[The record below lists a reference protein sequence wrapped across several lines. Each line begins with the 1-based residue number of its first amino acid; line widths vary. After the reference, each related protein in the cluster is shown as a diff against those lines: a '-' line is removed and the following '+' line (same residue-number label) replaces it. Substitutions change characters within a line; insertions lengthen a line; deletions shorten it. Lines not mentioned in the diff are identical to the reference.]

1 MGDLDWKEVK
11 QFVSAGQAFVP
22 VNLENRGD
30 SVKLFFRDGETRQLD
45 MQSSLFLKRLLTFFG
60 TSAAINRHRYGE
72 LVGKKQLVPIV
83 LSYGFTIIPF
93 NVREP
98 IGRQSRTG
106 WFVSREIE
114 RFQKQ
119 SPHVTVVHLSR
130 HRISVFH
137 SHKFCLDQL
146 KNAKWIEMC
155 YGEIHE
161 PHRRQWIGGSA
172 ALCEMAPM

>member
-1 MGDLDWKEVK
+1 MGEMDWKEVK
-11 QFVSAGQAFVP
+11 HFAALGQAFVP

-30 SVKLFFRDGETRQLD
+30 SVKLFFRDGTTRCLD
-45 MQSSLFLKRLLTFFG
+45 MRSDLFLKQLLTFFG

-83 LSYGFTIIPF
+83 LSYGFTLIPF

-98 IGRQSRTG
+98 IGRQSRIG

-114 RFQKQ
+114 RFRKK
-119 SPHVTVVHLSR
+119 SSHITIVELSS
-130 HRISVFH
+130 HDIPVFH
-137 SHKFCLDQL
+137 SQKFCLDQL

-161 PHRRQWIGGSA
+161 PHRRRWIISGA
-172 ALCEMAPM
+172 APCEILSL

>member
-1 MGDLDWKEVK
+1 MKKLDWKEVK
-11 QFVSAGQAFVP
+11 RFAYAGQAFIPANV
-22 VNLENRGD
+22 ENRGD
-30 SVKLFFRDGETRQLD
+30 SVKLFLRSGETKLLD
-45 MQSSLFLKRLLTFFG
+45 VQSSLFLKRLLTFFG
-60 TSAAINRHRYGE
+60 TSISINRHRYGE

-98 IGRQSRTG
+98 IGRQSRVG

-114 RFQKQ
+114 QFRQR
-119 SPHVTVVHLSR
+119 SPQCTTVHLLSG
-130 HRISVFH
+130 HQIPVFH
-137 SHKFCLDQL
+137 SRKFCIDQL

-161 PHRRQWIGGSA
+161 PHRRKWINGGVS
-172 ALCEMAPM
+172 CETAIM